1 MKGKINF
8 ETNSYYDFR
17 ELSKVKNWIKSVIKY
32 YGFNY
37 SEINYSFY
45 DDEGLLEINKTYLNH
60 DFYTDI
66 ITFDNTIN
74 KTISADIAI
83 SLDRVKENAS
93 TRNTFENELLRVLVH
108 GVLHCMGFN
117 DKTEEEQRL
126 MRIEEDKMLNMFHV
140 EHFKTEDNV

>member
-17 ELSKVKNWIKSVIKY
+17 ELSKVKNWIESVIKY